1 MGRKTSDKIIVLGI
15 DGFDPRLARK
25 YVDQGLMPNLQKYIE
40 AGDQRHDLVLLGG
53 HPTVTPSM
61 WTTLATGAYSTVHGI
76 TDFYRQNPDNLEQM
90 DYNLDSRLCKAE
102 QMWNVFAEAGKK
114 TLVWHWPGSAWP
126 PSSDSPNLHVVD
138 GSSPG
143 GVNMSNSQFESEY
156 LVYADESYDQ
166 VMFRPKAGNEITP
179 CIIKDLDVEDPSKPK
194 KKFGTE
200 NAGKNGISVII
211 TKFGEGAGSKE
222 YKFDIAMSPITEPK
236 KWAIEPAADA
246 KEFILLLSG
255 GLLRRPCQILK
266 NAEGK
271 YDRVAVYKNK
281 KAEEPIVVLELG
293 KFTPYIFDEAIRND
307 ETVQVIRHARL
318 LELAEDG
325 SHLKLFVSAAM
336 QTGNDTLFHPK
347 RLYQSVV
354 DNVGFPPPSSML
366 FAGKSRPLFFD
377 CALATWDVAA
387 QWQSAAIH
395 HLMEQED
402 YDVIF
407 SHFHNVD
414 IQDHTFYK
422 YMAEGI
428 EDMQPEDFVE
438 LSQAIYQQTDR
449 YLGSYLHLL
458 DEGWTIF
465 IVSDHGLVAHGNE
478 VPLIGD
484 MNGANVGLLR
494 ELGFTALVEDE
505 NGNPTHQIDWTKT
518 KALAN
523 RGCHININVKGR
535 NKHTLPDG
543 TVIDGIVDP
552 ADKYEVEEELMTA
565 LYGYKHPKTG
575 KRVIALA
582 LRNKD
587 AVLLGLGGP
596 ESGDIVY
603 FTAEGYNYDHT
614 DALSTTYGINDTSC
628 SPIFIACGT
637 GIKKGQETDRYIR
650 EVDLAPTMA
659 VLGGVR
665 MPHQCEGA
673 PVYQI
678 LEDGYQIECDA

>member
-166 VMFRPKAGNEITP
+166 VTFRPKAGNEITP

-222 YKFDIAMSPITEPK
+222 YKFDIAISPITEPK

-281 KAEEPIVVLELG
+281 KAEEPIIVLELG

-565 LYGYKHPKTG
+565 LYGYKHPMTG

-678 LEDGYQIECDA
+678 LEDEYQIECDA